1 VNGTGEDKPKTV
13 FTSGFVFWLLFI
25 GPASIIGGVIA
36 WFNHVSLIVVV
47 VVVVLLLGLALS
59 QGGAVSTPLSR
70 SMGREL
76 KKQDSDDSSG
86 P

>member
-1 VNGTGEDKPKTV
+1 VNEAGGEKPKIV

-36 WFNHVSLIVVV
+36 WLNHVSLVIVV

-59 QGGAVSTPLSR
+59 QGSAVSTPLS
-70 SMGREL
+70 SSLGRES
-76 KKQDSDDSSG
+76 KKRDSDNSSG
-86 P
+86 A